1 MRMRIDSTWLT
12 AAIGIAAAGMA
23 LMYPSAGIA
32 LLVLAAAV
40 LLAGVRVEDSH
51 IIWLSK
57 GTHRRYIGIALL
69 CAAIGAGGWYFWT
82 QCYCD
87 GNLPPPAPSRLPL
100 QSRYGAWVFVCA
112 TRPID
117 FEDWAQF
124 YKANVLS
131 KDNNDGFLVSI
142 STTPDGLHFEKEA
155 LTEKAKK

>member
-51 IIWLSK
+51 IIWLSR

-69 CAAIGAGGWYFWT
+69 CARSWRVVFLDTMLLRRQSA
-82 QCYCD
+82 
-87 GNLPPPAPSRLPL
+87 PAR
-100 QSRYGAWVFVCA
+100 A
-112 TRPID
+112 
-117 FEDWAQF
+117 
-124 YKANVLS
+124 
-131 KDNNDGFLVSI
+131 I
-142 STTPDGLHFEKEA
+142 STSLAVPLRRVGVCLRNTPDRF
-155 LTEKAKK
+155 